1 MKAALFI
8 NGQPPNFFIDLA
20 QYDLIHCTDGAINY
34 LTQKGIKADIIS
46 GDFDSI
52 ETPKLSYTH
61 ELISTP
67 DQDFTDFEKALAILS
82 ERGVSTVHVYG
93 TSGKQQDHFLG
104 NLTAAYR
111 FFDQMTILMFGDFG
125 YYFFAEKNLE
135 LSGYKDRTI
144 SLYPFPVAEK
154 VHTEGLKYPLIL
166 EDLDIHKRI
175 GIRNKVIENLVKIS
189 YEKGALLVFILNN

>member
-8 NGQPPNFFIDLA
+8 NGQPPNFLIDLA

-34 LTQKGIKADIIS
+34 LTQRGIQADIIS

-52 ETPKLSYTH
+52 NIPKLPYPH
-61 ELISTP
+61 EIISTP
-67 DQDFTDFEKALAILS
+67 DQNFTDFEKALSILL

-93 TSGKQQDHFLG
+93 ASGKQQDHFLG

-111 FFDQMTILMFGDFG
+111 FFDRMTILMFDDYG
-125 YYFFAEKNLE
+125 YYFFADKTLE
-135 LSGYKDRTI
+135 LSGYKNRTI
-144 SLYPFPVAEK
+144 SLYPFPIAERVQTK
-154 VHTEGLKYPLIL
+154 GLKYPLNR
-166 EDLDIHKRI
+166 EDLDMHKRI
-175 GIRNKVIENLVKIS
+175 GTRNQAIENNVKIT